1 MIKMNSTEKKVVRGK
16 KTNKIK
22 IQLYPKTA
30 LVRFITPNTVLKQRW
45 KEKFTWIYIKNKKGD
60 VSQIGSLGF
69 IFLKV
74 NAKYRY
80 GRLQKKKKSHNFFLS
95 LNPPT
100 CNSLI
105 KWWNSTSLLLEPV
118 LALWLALT
126 YRKWRKNSIASSLP
140 ELQEDWHTHT
150 PHSLLG
156 KKTIMWI
163 ILNTAC

>member
-16 KTNKIK
+16 RTNKIK

-80 GRLQKKKKSHNFFLS
+80 GRLQKKKKSQFL
-95 LNPPT
+95 P
-100 CNSLI
+100 
-105 KWWNSTSLLLEPV
+105 
-118 LALWLALT
+118 
-126 YRKWRKNSIASSLP
+126 LP
-140 ELQEDWHTHT
+140 ESTYLQFSHQMMKFYFFATWTCAGFVTCFDLQKVEEEQY
-150 PHSLLG
+150 
-156 KKTIMWI
+156 
-163 ILNTAC
+163 C